1 MRQLIIVLS
10 LALMVASELA
20 AELTSRE
27 RSIVRSV
34 NTAVAKAGETYKAG
48 DYDAA
53 GSHIQRAI
61 KQIDLA
67 VKAGSPDLFD
77 ALQPAIQ
84 RIAKAHTM
92 LEFEGVTLPPFRQP
106 KRPQAAEMNDGD
118 GDPSRPSGSDPAA
131 DAGVSFTRQV
141 APILV
146 SRCGQ
151 CHVSDSKGGLNMA
164 TFAALMKGPP
174 EGVVIFAGDTVGS
187 RLIETIETGDMP
199 RGGGKVTSEELEL
212 LKTWIKTGAKFDGP
226 DPAAP
231 IAAGVSP
238 PPQTPANRPQVRRPT
253 GNETVSFAADV
264 APLLVANCNGC
275 HIDAMQTRGGLRMD
289 TFAQMLRGGDSGAV
303 VVPGKGETSLLV
315 KKLRGAV
322 GERMPT
328 GGREALP
335 PESIQLISTWID
347 EGATLD
353 GASENQPLGVMS
365 QLAWAAAASPAELS
379 QRRAELAQQN
389 LKLVVSGG
397 NIETQQ
403 TEHFLVT
410 GTASAGTIELVARQA
425 ETQMKLAKTVV
436 RSESEEAYFR
446 GRATIFVL
454 PRRYDY
460 SELAKMVEQRTVPSQ
475 WSSHWKF
482 DGIDAYVA
490 MVASEGDDEDQ
501 IADRLALP
509 IVALAVATRG
519 QGVPRWLAEGVG
531 TAVASR
537 RSATRDRDAKM
548 RLEAEL
554 SAAFAAMDNAKKFLD
569 GKMTA
574 EQSDRIGAA
583 IATTMLDRSYRRG
596 FDALV
601 RHLEAGAPFDQSF
614 QQSFG
619 IPLEAFVSN
628 WLKFVRGG

>member
-1 MRQLIIVLS
+1 MRQLIIVLC

-20 AELTSRE
+20 AELTSRQ
-27 RSIVRSV
+27 RSIVSSV
-34 NTAVAKAGETYKAG
+34 NAAVAKAGESYKTGHYDVAG
-48 DYDAA
+48 N
-53 GSHIQRAI
+53 HIQRAI
-61 KQIDLA
+61 KQINLA
-67 VKAGSPDLFD
+67 VKAGSPELFD

-84 RIAKAHTM
+84 RIATAHTM
-92 LEFEGVTLPPFRQP
+92 LEFEGVTLPPFR
-106 KRPQAAEMNDGD
+106 RPSRPESADMTQNDGD
-118 GDPSRPSGSDPAA
+118 TPQPSGAVPAPGA
-131 DAGVSFTRQV
+131 EISFTRQV
-141 APILV
+141 APVLV

-151 CHVSDSKGGLNMA
+151 CHVSDSKGQFNIA

-199 RGGGKVTSEELEL
+199 RGGGKVTAEELEL
-212 LKTWIKTGAKFDGP
+212 LKSWVKGGAKFDGP
-226 DPAAP
+226 DPMAP
-231 IAAGVSP
+231 IAPGVSAA
-238 PPQTPANRPQVRRPT
+238 PQTPAKRPPVRRPT
-253 GNETVSFAADV
+253 GTETVSFAADV

-275 HIDAMQTRGGLRMD
+275 HIDAQQTRGGLRMD
-289 TFAQMLRGGDSGAV
+289 TFAQLLRGGDSGPIV
-303 VVPGKGETSLLV
+303 LPGKGDTSLLV

-328 GGREALP
+328 GGREALS

-347 EGATLD
+347 EGAPLD
-353 GASENQPLGVMS
+353 GVSEDQPLGVMS
-365 QLAWAAAASPAELS
+365 QLAWAAAASPEELS

-389 LKLVVSGG
+389 LKLVDAAGD
-397 NIETQQ
+397 IESRQ

-410 GTASAGTIELVARQA
+410 GTASAGTIDLVARQA
-425 ETQMKLAKTVV
+425 EAQLKLAKTVV
-436 RSESEEAYFR
+436 RGAEEEAYFR
-446 GRATIFVL
+446 GRATLFVL
-454 PRRYDY
+454 PRRYEY
-460 SELAKMVEQRTVPSQ
+460 SELAKMVEQRSIPSQ
-475 WSSHWKF
+475 WSSHWRF

-490 MVASEGDDEDQ
+490 MVAGDGDDEDQ
-501 IADRLALP
+501 IADRLAAP

-531 TAVASR
+531 TVVASR
-537 RSATRDRDAKM
+537 HSATRDREARV
-548 RLEAEL
+548 RLETEL

-583 IATTMLDRSYRRG
+583 IATTMLDRNYRRG

-601 RHLEAGAPFDQSF
+601 RRLEAGESFGPSF
-614 QQSFG
+614 QRAFG
-619 IPLEAFVSN
+619 VPVEAFVSN

>member
-1 MRQLIIVLS
+1 MRQLIIVLC
-10 LALMVASELA
+10 LAPMMASELA
-20 AELTSRE
+20 AELTSRQ
-27 RSIVRSV
+27 RSIVRGV
-34 NTAVAKAGETYKAG
+34 NAAVAKAGEAYKAG

-53 GSHIQRAI
+53 GGHIQRAI

-67 VKAGSPDLFD
+67 VKTGSPELFD

-92 LEFEGVTLPPFRQP
+92 LEFEGVSLPPLRQP
-106 KRPQAAEMNDGD
+106 KRPQAAEMNKDDGD
-118 GDPSRPSGSDPAA
+118 VSQPSGSDPTP
-131 DAGVSFTRQV
+131 DEGVSFTRQV
-141 APILV
+141 APVLV

-151 CHVSDSKGGLNMA
+151 CHVSDSKGQFNMA

-174 EGVVIFAGDTVGS
+174 EGVVLFAGDTVGS

-199 RGGGKVTSEELEL
+199 RGGGKVTAEELAL
-212 LKTWIKTGAKFDGP
+212 LKSWINAGAKFDGP
-226 DPAAP
+226 DPTAP

-238 PPQTPANRPQVRRPT
+238 APQTPAKRPPVRRPT

-289 TFAQMLRGGDSGAV
+289 TFAQMLRGGDSGPIV
-303 VVPGKGETSLLV
+303 LPGKGDTSLLV

-328 GGREALP
+328 GGRPALS
-335 PESIQLISTWID
+335 PESIQLIATWID

-365 QLAWAAAASPAELS
+365 QLAWAAAASPEELS
-379 QRRAELAQQN
+379 QRRAALAQQN
-389 LKLVVSGG
+389 LKLVVAAGK
-397 NIETQQ
+397 IESRL

-410 GTASAGTIELVARQA
+410 GTASAGTIDLVARQA

-436 RSESEEAYFR
+436 QGEAEEAYFR

-460 SELAKMVEQRTVPSQ
+460 SELAKMVERRSIPSQ
-475 WSSHWKF
+475 WSSHWRF

-490 MVASEGDDEDQ
+490 MVAGDGDDEDQ
-501 IADRLALP
+501 IADRLASP

-537 RSATRDRDAKM
+537 RSMTRDRDARM
-548 RLEAEL
+548 RLETEL

-583 IATTMLDRSYRRG
+583 IATTMLDRNYRRG

-601 RHLEAGAPFDQSF
+601 RHLEAGESFDRSF

-619 IPLEAFVSN
+619 VPLEAFVSN